1 MGDDREFLVDARSD
15 AGSVTG
21 GGGDTGSSTPAGP
34 TLLHV
39 DSSPR
44 GTSATRALTA
54 AYVAAWLDRR
64 PDGTVRRHDLPSLD
78 LPHLNATEMGAW
90 FAPPDEHTDLHRL
103 VLARSDTLID
113 DVLAADEIV
122 IGAPMWNF
130 SIPSS
135 LKAWIDHIT
144 KAGRTLRFGPDGPYG
159 VVPATRAVVVVSRGS
174 EYGAGTPTAA
184 LDHQVPYLRLIL
196 GFLGIGDVRVV
207 TLDGQGPTYLN
218 AVQTFAAAEAEVRAL
233 AGERDA
239 PQPA

>member
-1 MGDDREFLVDARSD
+1 MSTRDAD
-15 AGSVTG
+15 AGTNG
-21 GGGDTGSSTPAGP
+21 GAPAAPPTQGP
-34 TLLHV
+34 VLLHV

-44 GTSATRALTA
+44 ATSATRTLTA
-54 AYVAAWLDRR
+54 TYVAAWLDRH
-64 PDGTVRRHDLPSLD
+64 PEGSVRRHDLPALN

-90 FAPPDEHTDLHRL
+90 FSPPAEHTDLHRL

-144 KAGRTLRFGPDGPYG
+144 KAGRTLQFGPEGPYG
-159 VVPATRAVVVVSRGS
+159 VVPAARAVVIVSRGS
-174 EYGAGTPTAA
+174 EYRPGTPTAA

-196 GFLGIGDVRVV
+196 GFLGIPDVRVV
-207 TLDGQGPTYLN
+207 VLDGQGPTYP
-218 AVQTFAAAEAEVRAL
+218 AAAEALATAEAEVRTL
-233 AGERDA
+233 AAGQATPELT
-239 PQPA
+239 

>member
-1 MGDDREFLVDARSD
+1 MGDDPATASTVP
-15 AGSVTG
+15 G
-21 GGGDTGSSTPAGP
+21 GPV
-34 TLLHV
+34 LLHV

-54 AYVAAWLDRR
+54 AYVAAWLDRH
-64 PDGTVRRHDLPSLD
+64 PDGSVRRHDLPVLD

-90 FAPPDEHTDLHRL
+90 FAPPDEHTELHRL
-103 VLARSDTLID
+103 VLARSDQLID

-144 KAGRTLRFGPDGPYG
+144 KAGRTLEFGPDGPYG
-159 VVPATRAVVVVSRGS
+159 IVPARRAVVVASRGS
-174 EYGAGTPTAA
+174 EYGPDMPTAP

-196 GFLGIGDVRVV
+196 GFLGIDDVRVV
-207 TLDGQGPTYLN
+207 TLDGQGPTH
-218 AVQTFAAAEAEVRAL
+218 ADAAESFALADAEVRAL
-233 AGERDA
+233 AAERDA
-239 PQPA
+239 PQLAP